1 MKTQKQIAEIPASGV
16 EVLLEGAVTRLF
28 FDFTDPEPR
37 EEGEEVPADL
47 KCCESVD
54 IIGSSYALMVSGII
68 NDRYNADSNQALI
81 ANYELA
87 KDSES
92 GISEEKRAEYTA
104 EYAAYQEWRSHAKA
118 IARIAVTEL
127 ENLSAAE

>member
-16 EVLLEGAVTRLF
+16 EVVFEGAITRLF

-37 EEGEEVPADL
+37 EEGAEVPADL

-54 IIGSSYALMVSGII
+54 VTGRSYALMVSAII
-68 NDRYNADSNQALI
+68 NDRYDADSNQALI

-92 GISEEKRAEYTA
+92 GISDEKRAEYSA
-104 EYAAYQEWRSHAKA
+104 EYSAYQEWRVHAKA
-118 IARIAVTEL
+118 IARIAVAEL
-127 ENLSAAE
+127 ENLSTAE